1 MVKKQKLT
9 ELDEDED
16 LINFVEVLDK
26 TQVIKKSI
34 DDFKEETKLFEKNA
48 EAESDQLDKKGLFDK
63 SELKETSRARK
74 KLNLIKMRI
83 KQIV

>member
-26 TQVIKKSI
+26 TQVIKSLLMTLKKRQSSLKECRKSDI
-34 DDFKEETKLFEKNA
+34 
-48 EAESDQLDKKGLFDK
+48 DKKVFLIK
-63 SELKETSRARK
+63 VSSKRPEVRK
-74 KLNLIKMRI
+74 NLLIKMRI
-83 KQIV
+83 